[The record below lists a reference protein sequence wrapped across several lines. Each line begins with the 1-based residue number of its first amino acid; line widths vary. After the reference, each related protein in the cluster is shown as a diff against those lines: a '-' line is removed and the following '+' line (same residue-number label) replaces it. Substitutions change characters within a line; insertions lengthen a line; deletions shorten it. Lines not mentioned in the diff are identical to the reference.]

1 MTEDVSVPAAGAAG
15 TRVVVMGV
23 SGCGKST
30 VGALLAAISGGEFL
44 DGDSLH
50 PEANIAKMSRGV
62 PLDDDDREPWLRD
75 IGERLGEA
83 RLQGR
88 TLVLGCSALKRSYRD
103 LIRSGAPDVVFVHLA
118 GSRELLWERM
128 QARPG
133 HFMPASLLDSQLA
146 TLQDLEP
153 DEVGVVLDVAMTP
166 AELAEAAARWLARG
180 HGVGDGPGDGPTVAS
195 QQPVVIP
202 G

>member
-1 MTEDVSVPAAGAAG
+1 MTEEATVPAVPAAGA
-15 TRVVVMGV
+15 RVVVMGV

-30 VGALLAAISGGEFL
+30 VGAMLAEIAGGEFL

-62 PLDDDDREPWLRD
+62 PLDDNDREPWLRD
-75 IGERLGEA
+75 IGARLGGA
-83 RLQGR
+83 MRQGR

-146 TLQDLEP
+146 TLQELEP
-153 DEVGVVLDVAMTP
+153 DEDGVVLDIGVAP
-166 AELAEAAARWLARG
+166 AELAEAAARWLAGIGRTTSA
-180 HGVGDGPGDGPTVAS
+180 VPD
-195 QQPVVIP
+195 
-202 G
+202 